1 MTALTSSPPPAGGR
15 PSRILRLAT
24 LAAAMAALSVTGA
37 PNPRTI
43 DGLTAAGA
51 PEGAAGLVLHVAPIL
66 LALAA
71 WPAMQALARGRSPL
85 VRSTVYALT
94 GVVIGFF
101 TAVCLD
107 LFVGV
112 EPAMER
118 LTGPLGEAGDI
129 DIVAWALSGYS
140 LFSGALM
147 LAIAAI
153 GTPAARAVS
162 LEEADPECTEVR
174 RRDRATF
181 AFSAVGLL
189 GQGVF
194 VGAFAVANQ
203 LDVEAA
209 GVRLGVT
216 GAVAAGALAFAW
228 GSWSLWRRFDE
239 MQRRAT
245 VEAYAWSGFAAW
257 FGCMIWAV
265 LESLSLAP
273 ALTAYGAVVGLVV
286 LQNIA
291 ATIVSAQTTMA
302 PARRLVV
309 GA

>member
-1 MTALTSSPPPAGGR
+1 MTALTSSTPPFGGR
-15 PSRILRLAT
+15 PRRIAPLVT
-24 LAAAMAALSVTGA
+24 LGAAMAALSATGA
-37 PNPRTI
+37 PNPKV
-43 DGLTAAGA
+43 LEWLVAAGA
-51 PEGAAGLVLHVAPIL
+51 PAGTGGLILHLAPIV
-66 LALAA
+66 LALVC
-71 WPAMQALARGRSPL
+71 WPTMQALARGRSQP
-85 VRSTVYALT
+85 VRSTVYGLT

-101 TAVCLD
+101 TAFCLD
-107 LFVGV
+107 IFVGV
-112 EPAMER
+112 EPALER

-140 LFSGALM
+140 LFCGALM

-153 GTPAARAVS
+153 GTPAARAVA

-181 AFSAVGLL
+181 AFSGAGLL

-194 VGAFAVANQ
+194 VGAFAVASQ

-209 GVRLGVT
+209 GVRLGVA

-257 FGCMIWAV
+257 LVCMIWAV

-273 ALTAYGAVVGLVV
+273 SLSAYGAIVGLVV

-291 ATIVSAQTTMA
+291 AAIVSAQTTMA
-302 PARRLVV
+302 PARRLVL